1 MNPYFLVGA
10 LIAVA
15 VAGGAGYV
23 KGTAHGKAVVQAEWD
38 AERLRQ
44 QEAHTKALQES
55 IQKQQALQA
64 DADQLRQEKDRET
77 RDLLARNTALN
88 NSLRDRPQ
96 RPTTVASAVP
106 STASAGSSGCTP
118 RRAYREDSE
127 VVVGLAREAD
137 EIRLALKQC
146 YAQYEA
152 VRLKSGG
159 GAAAGK

>member
-10 LIAVA
+10 IVAVA
-15 VAGGAGYV
+15 IAGGAGYV
-23 KGTAHGKAVVQAEWD
+23 KGTVHGKMVVQAEWD
-38 AERLRQ
+38 AERIRQ
-44 QEAHTKALQES
+44 QEAHAKALQEA

-88 NSLRDRPQ
+88 NSLRNRPQ
-96 RPTTVASAVP
+96 RPATPTGAVP
-106 STASAGSSGCTP
+106 STAGTGSSGCTP
-118 RRAYREDSE
+118 RELYREDSE

-152 VRLKSGG
+152 VRVKLSGG
-159 GAAAGK
+159 AVAGK